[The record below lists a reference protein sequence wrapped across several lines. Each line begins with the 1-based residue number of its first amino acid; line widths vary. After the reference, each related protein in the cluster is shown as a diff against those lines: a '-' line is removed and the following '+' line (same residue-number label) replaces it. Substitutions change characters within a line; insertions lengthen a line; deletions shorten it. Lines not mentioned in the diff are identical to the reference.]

1 MALIIS
7 PTIRAKLAA
16 KKPPVSEAEII
27 ECFSN
32 RSHSYLIDTRAKNLT
47 NPLTR
52 WFIAETNFG
61 RKLKIAF
68 MPTVEGI
75 VIKSAYDPNQTEIR
89 IYNTAS
95 KKEK

>member
-7 PTIRAKLAA
+7 AAIRAKLSD
-16 KKPPVSEAEII
+16 KSPPVSEEEII

-32 RSHSYLIDTRAKNLT
+32 RWRSYLHDTRANHLT
-47 NPLTR
+47 NPITR

-68 MPTVEGI
+68 IPTKDGV

-89 IYNTAS
+89 IYTTKS
-95 KKEK
+95 KEK